1 MAENSRSAWH
11 LSYRVA
17 MSSFSKLV
25 ALVLLMLSL
34 GSAHA
39 QERER
44 GVSVGAVIRAPGV
57 APRRWSA
64 IVVHHSASASGSAA
78 SIDDYHRRVRGFPRG
93 LAYHFVI
100 GNGRGLGDG
109 VIEAGPRWTRQQP
122 GAHVASSL
130 RDSHTHELWD
140 EVAIGIVLVGN
151 FESTAPTRSQVAS
164 LTSLVDALRGR
175 FRIARAR
182 VFGHGG
188 VEGAHTAC
196 PGGSLDA
203 IVHRLA
209 TEPPASVPDRARRR
223 RR

>member
-1 MAENSRSAWH
+1 MRLVSSLAALLALLLLGIVTATAPSARAQDRSSIA
-11 LSYRVA
+11 S
-17 MSSFSKLV
+17 
-25 ALVLLMLSL
+25 
-34 GSAHA
+34 
-39 QERER
+39 
-44 GVSVGAVIRAPGV
+44 VIRAPRV

-130 RDSHTHELWD
+130 RDSHTHALWD
-140 EVAIGIVLVGN
+140 DVAIGIVLVGN
-151 FESTAPTRSQVAS
+151 FEDAAPTRAQVAS
-164 LTSLVDALRGR
+164 LTSLVRALRAR
-175 FRIARAR
+175 FRIAPAR
-182 VFGHGG
+182 VLGHGG
-188 VEGAHTAC
+188 VEGAHTEC
-196 PGGSLDA
+196 PGDSLDA

-209 TEPPASVPDRARRR
+209 TEPVAAPDRARRR